1 MVFQFFICF
10 SLFLVKKSHQVTF
23 LIAFLWY
30 YSITTVFHGIFRRFM
45 KFLPASCLSLEDYH
59 ILCLWE
65 SYHGLHR
72 DTVDF
77 LDDGLELRRNIGSIL
92 FVYLFHEDL
101 QSMSIQIV
109 LPLLLL
115 SSLLWRPLRGPYPD
129 SSKLFHL
136 PLLFVWNSL
145 ALWYCRHCLDSVS
158 CGKQAAKINTETQL
172 RAVPTFHMNLA
183 WDNWRDLFV
192 QSNTLS
198 STSVIRFFCLVSSCS
213 TYPAF
218 ATRQGPL
225 NLLQDLVRCVSV
237 KRWQK
242 LRFGNH
248 VTLKDL
254 WKCSW
259 VWSSKATKGEKKN
272 PPIPA
277 FSPSHLL
284 NILNILIL
292 PYMCTMQTTHLMY
305 SNVYSSNNVCFL
317 PCSVLGRIGVHALH
331 SSFAVMSSICCK
343 PSQQSWSERCLL
355 TLQQA
360 PCISCFYQNYSI
372 LFTVIF
378 RV

>member
-101 QSMSIQIV
+101 QSMSIQSV

-136 PLLFVWNSL
+136 PLLFVETVLLCDTVVIVLIPFLVANKQQRSTQKLNFEQFQHFTWIWLGTTGETCLFNPT
-145 ALWYCRHCLDSVS
+145 HCLPLVWSV
-158 CGKQAAKINTETQL
+158 
-172 RAVPTFHMNLA
+172 
-183 WDNWRDLFV
+183 
-192 QSNTLS
+192 
-198 STSVIRFFCLVSSCS
+198 FFCLVSSCS

-218 ATRQGPL
+218 ATRQRPFH
-225 NLLQDLVRCVSV
+225 LLQDLVRCVSV

-259 VWSSKATKGEKKN
+259 VWSSKAAKGEKKN
-272 PPIPA
+272 PPISA
-277 FSPSHLL
+277 FSPSQHSQHFNPAL
-284 NILNILIL
+284 
-292 PYMCTMQTTHLMY
+292 YVHY
-305 SNVYSSNNVCFL
+305 ADYASNVF
-317 PCSVLGRIGVHALH
+317 
-331 SSFAVMSSICCK
+331 
-343 PSQQSWSERCLL
+343 
-355 TLQQA
+355 
-360 PCISCFYQNYSI
+360 
-372 LFTVIF
+372 
-378 RV
+378 